1 MKKITAL
8 LILLALAFFSVAG
21 LTAVGQVQKVIS
33 FQDPLNEMGFFL
45 VASSMGIM
53 VMVAAF
59 ESDKGKSKTPTMG
72 SADHRR
78 QTFKSMN
85 HQFRI

>member
-8 LILLALAFFSVAG
+8 LTLLALAFFSVAG
-21 LTAVGQVQKVIS
+21 LTALGQVQEVIN

-53 VMVAAF
+53 AMVAAF
-59 ESDKGKSKTPTMG
+59 ESDRQKSKTPTMG
-72 SADHRR
+72 SAEHRR
-78 QTFKSMN
+78 QVFKSMN